1 MRLHIN
7 PNPTFQEASIVGR
20 ELREQEAAPLEELG
34 LSPADSCMEGIRGS
48 EYVFTINTDA
58 GLPVA
63 IIGLVEHMTEEDTG
77 IVWSMATNL
86 VAEYPIAFVKVLR
99 DLIDEYGGLYS
110 RLISLALSD
119 KPMHQHFQKLIGM
132 IKTEEEIS
140 IPHTPLKYLVYEL
153 ITAKGLNKLYY
164 EQS

>member
-132 IKTEEEIS
+132 IKTEEEIAV
-140 IPHTPLKYLVYEL
+140 PHTSLKYLVYEL
-153 ITAKGLNKLYY
+153 ITAKGLNNLYY